1 MIVTKTPLRVS
12 LAGGGTDLPA
22 YYGNRGIGEV
32 ISLSINRYIY
42 ITSSKYHDPDATS
55 FKYSEVEVVSRHEN
69 LKNPIVKEVLTHFDL
84 PRGFEFSSLSEV
96 PGGTGLGSS
105 SAFTV
110 GLVSNVAMMLGRPLS
125 QHDAAEL
132 ACFIELEKLGEP
144 IGKQDQYGCAVGGLK
159 RIEFRNQGVTT
170 SSLSLSNDSLS
181 RLSDRLALVRVGAVR
196 SASEILKEVQS
207 RPQVNFAKLDAI
219 RDLVAPVKSCLMT
232 GDIKGLGAALD
243 ENWRLKKTLNAGV
256 SNKIIDDL
264 YDAFVPKFAYGGKL
278 LGAGGSGFLCLILRE
293 PLREQRAGPCSM
305 AEPLNIDMDGVRSW
319 SI

>member
-22 YYGNRGIGEV
+22 YYGDRGIGEV
-32 ISLSINRYIY
+32 ISLSVNRYLY

-55 FKYSEVEVVSRHEN
+55 FKYSDVEVVSEHKN
-69 LKNPIVKEVLTHFDL
+69 LKNPIVREVLTHFDL

-110 GLVSNVAMMLGRPLS
+110 GLVSNVAMMVGQPLS

-132 ACFIELEKLGEP
+132 ACYVELVRLGEP
-144 IGKQDQYGCAVGGLK
+144 IGKQDQFGCAVGGIK
-159 RIEFRNQGVTT
+159 HIEFRNHGVTT
-170 SSLSLSNDSLS
+170 SALSLSRDSLS
-181 RLSDRLALVRVGAVR
+181 SLCDRLAIVRVGAVR
-196 SASEILKEVQS
+196 SASAILRDVQT
-207 RPQVNFAKLDAI
+207 RPEVNFAKLDAI
-219 RDLVAPVKSCLMT
+219 RDLVAPVKNSLIS
-232 GDIKGLGAALD
+232 GDIKGLGSALD

-256 SNKIIDDL
+256 SDSVIDEL
-264 YDAFVPKFAYGGKL
+264 YDTFVPKFAYGGKL

-293 PLREQRAGPCSM
+293 PLREQRTGPCST
-305 AEPLNIDMDGVRSW
+305 AESLLVDMDGVRSW